1 MNKIQTVKTVSELRR
16 LTAPWRKEGR
26 RIGFV
31 PTMGA
36 LHAGHMSLIDEARA
50 QCDKV
55 IVSVFV
61 NPTQFDRPDDLKRYP
76 RPVEQDIAL
85 CEKHGADMVFIP
97 SEQEV
102 YPNGYRTIVH
112 VDDITSRWEGA
123 HRKGHFDGVTTVV
136 AKLLMIVLPDAAF
149 FGEKDYQQLLVVKA
163 LTEDLNIPTRITPVK
178 TMREADGL
186 ALSSR
191 NVHLNAE
198 QRKTAPGFHKILQD
212 VASRIKGGESPS
224 HVIAHA
230 IGQMREIG
238 FDRVDYIAACNEYDL
253 APLTAPASKGRV
265 LGAAWLGTTRLID
278 NVAIEAVEG

>member
-1 MNKIQTVKTVSELRR
+1 MSKIQTVKTVSELRR
-16 LTAPWRKEGR
+16 LTTPWRR
-26 RIGFV
+26 NDQRIGFV

-36 LHAGHMSLIDEARA
+36 LHAGHVSLIDEART

-55 IVSVFV
+55 IVSIFV

-136 AKLLMIVLPDAAF
+136 AKLLMIVLADAAF

-278 NVAIEAVEG
+278 NVAIESV

>member
-1 MNKIQTVKTVSELRR
+1 MSKIQTVKTVSELRR
-16 LTAPWRKEGR
+16 LTTPWRR
-26 RIGFV
+26 NDQRIGFV

-36 LHAGHMSLIDEARA
+36 LHAGHVSLIDEART

-55 IVSVFV
+55 IVSIFV

-136 AKLLMIVLPDAAF
+136 AKLLMIVLADAAF

-212 VASRIKGGESPS
+212 VANRIKQGENPS

-278 NVAIEAVEG
+278 NVAIESV